1 MKKKVTSKQ
10 IESKLKKLKNIT
22 LDGNVVVIILGT
34 LLNKAKK
41 IQREVKKKN
50 LNWIKVHDLNVQS
63 RTIRE
68 LIDDMLVGL
77 SNQAIREQLRKQKR
91 HAKVGRK

>member
-1 MKKKVTSKQ
+1 MKKKVTSKE

-22 LDGNVVVIILGT
+22 IDGNAVVVILGS
-34 LLNKAKK
+34 LLKKAK
-41 IQREVKKKN
+41 IITRELNKKN
-50 LNWIKVHDLNVQS
+50 LNSITLHDLNVQS

-68 LIDDMLVGL
+68 LIDDMLQGL
-77 SNQAIREQLRKQKR
+77 ENEAIRQQLKPK